1 MTQAYFDASYL
12 AKLHWKEVG
21 SAEVVKLASR
31 IGVVGCSIHGRTEFA
46 AVGHRKMREKLA
58 DPERA
63 RAVFQQME
71 DPGRSPAMAGTRPSV
86 LSAGGANLPLR
97 SGNLLP
103 PRGRRPASRLRGRAR
118 IHRSV
123 FERPSLAR
131 RGSALWL
138 ARDRRDWCDLTC
150 SALTH
155 PPARSSPAGCSSS

>member
-1 MTQAYFDASYL
+1 MKQAYFDASYL

-71 DPGRSPAMAGTRPSV
+71 DATRAGALPWLEPGPRSYQRVEQIFLSDSGTCFLRAADALHLACAAEHGFTEVYSNDRHLLAAAPLFG
-86 LSAGGANLPLR
+86 LSGIDVIGA
-97 SGNLLP
+97 
-103 PRGRRPASRLRGRAR
+103 
-118 IHRSV
+118 
-123 FERPSLAR
+123 
-131 RGSALWL
+131 
-138 ARDRRDWCDLTC
+138 T
-150 SALTH
+150 
-155 PPARSSPAGCSSS
+155 